1 VVIVRALWVMSY
13 NTVAR
18 WKNYYFPT
26 APRAHVTPPTIG
38 TGLVIAWCGMR
49 GIVTLATA
57 LALP

>member
-1 VVIVRALWVMSY
+1 MSY